1 MGSASSGNIT
11 HLAGENASSKLG
23 VKVTH
28 VPFAGSAPAIVSLIG
43 GNIDLIYDALPSS
56 MQQASANR
64 IHALAILDTNRFHCC
79 RTCPPC
85 TNWLL
90 GNRGKRLVRC
100 SRAGWHARCANR
112 GDEQGDQRR
121 PSQSLSWSRSGNL
134 ARS

>member
-43 GNIDLIYDALPSS
+43 GNIDLIYDASPSS
-56 MQQASANR
+56 MQQARQTGFTRWPFSIRTASTVAGR
-64 IHALAILDTNRFHCC
+64 AHHA
-79 RTCPPC
+79 RTG
-85 TNWLL
+85 LL

-112 GDEQGDQRR
+112 GDEQGDQRT
-121 PSQSLSWSRSGNL
+121 PTQP
-134 ARS
+134 